1 MIRTIFVSMVLSTAA
16 LFFSRDV
23 EELVLN
29 PIENMI
35 KKVKRISE
43 NPLEAAQME
52 EQEALA
58 FEELL
63 KKGNKQ
69 EINKI
74 KE

>member
-43 NPLEAAQME
+43 NPLEAA
-52 EQEALA
+52 
-58 FEELL
+58 
-63 KKGNKQ
+63 
-69 EINKI
+69 
-74 KE
+74 